1 MVTLAKPSII
11 YLMLLCLCVFT
22 PNLYASDFSAKVDRD
37 NINMG
42 EQFTL
47 TLRYADNMDFD
58 DPDLSALKEHFQ
70 ILNRQRRSQSS
81 ISIGATT
88 QAQTYTL
95 WQILLAPKK
104 SGHLSI
110 PAIHFKGQHTNPIA
124 ITVNAPATHLQ
135 HKQKDNFFIRSIDKQ
150 NAYVQEQIIY
160 REKFYH
166 KQPFG
171 QAEISEFKIPNAHVV
186 PLGGAKQYR
195 STLNGESYNVVE
207 HSFAIFAEQAGELVI
222 PTRTITGYNAYG
234 NYFSASTENQTLS
247 IQAIPKT
254 YPNAPWLVAKH
265 IQLQEDYTPSTNEWQ
280 VGQAVTRSIRIVAA
294 GAHASQLTALPMQ
307 EVATLKYYPD
317 ELKSDNQITPNG
329 IQGKLI
335 QSMALVATQ
344 TGNIEL
350 PEIRLP
356 FFNSQTQQIQYAT
369 LPARSIRIKD
379 TQNAQQSTTTTAK
392 PQTNTATK
400 GADKQNTTAPNTAP
414 KAPPL
419 WQWLSFILVLSNLLF
434 AYLWWNKKSSKTT
447 PKHNQPTSTLK
458 QQRQQ
463 LFNACQQNQP
473 ADIRQALIRWGSAFL
488 HSPNQLSLE
497 QIQQQLNQPEINLA
511 ISELNATLY
520 SPTPNSAFN
529 GQRIWQLVKQLKQPN
544 TTTSATSLPELQ
556 IK

>member
-110 PAIHFKGQHTNPIA
+110 PAIHFKGQRTNPIA

-135 HKQKDNFFIRSIDKQ
+135 HNQKDNFFVTSIDKQ
-150 NAYVQEQIIY
+150 SAYVQEQIIY

-171 QAEISEFKIPNAHVV
+171 RAQISEFKIPNAHVV
-186 PLGGAKQYR
+186 PLGDAKQYR
-195 STLNGESYNVVE
+195 STLNGEPYNVVE
-207 HSFAIFAEQAGELVI
+207 HSFAIFAEQAGKLVI
-222 PTRTITGYNAYG
+222 PVREITGYNAYG
-234 NYFSASTENQTLS
+234 NYFSASTQNQTLS

-254 YPNAPWLVAKH
+254 YPNAPWLVAEH
-265 IQLQEDYTPSTNEWQ
+265 IELKEDYSPSANVWQ

-294 GAHASQLTALPMQ
+294 GAHASQLSALPMQ
-307 EVATLKYYPD
+307 EIATLKYYPD

-329 IQGKLI
+329 IQGELI

-344 TGNIEL
+344 AGSIEL

-369 LPARSIRIKD
+369 LPARSIRIKGAK
-379 TQNAQQSTTTTAK
+379 NAQQPTTMIPK
-392 PQTNTATK
+392 PQANTHS
-400 GADKQNTTAPNTAP
+400 ADNQSVTTSPTPP
-414 KAPPL
+414 KKAQPL

-434 AYLWWNKKSSKTT
+434 AYLWWTNKRPKLTSKHSDEQA
-447 PKHNQPTSTLK
+447 PSLK
-458 QQRQQ
+458 QYRQQ
-463 LFNACQQNQP
+463 LAKACQKNQP

-488 HSPNQLSLE
+488 HSLNLLSLE
-497 QIQQQLNQPEINLA
+497 QIQQQLNQPELNLA
-511 ISELNATLY
+511 INELNATLY